1 MCRDAAGA
9 GNVRAA
15 RRPRPSRPPAVAA
28 AALKEV
34 TGITSFAGSSVPA
47 MPANVDAQL
56 PLSLLLAVRSLDT
69 PLGDPYTEAEY
80 VSELRN
86 KRLGLSDTVYAQIK
100 RYTEAVRRSQRT
112 AFGDAAALARLLG
125 RRPDAE
131 AVFRWAGRHL
141 AVQAYQTL
149 SPMTRKVIRVLPSL
163 LARPLA
169 LRQARRLAR
178 RFADGRVE
186 RKGASVLLRVP
197 EPVTADASATSVGC
211 TLYEALLRELMR
223 LLVGSEGMVVHV
235 RCAERGEGACEWR
248 AEWRKTA

>member
-1 MCRDAAGA
+1 
-9 GNVRAA
+9 
-15 RRPRPSRPPAVAA
+15 
-28 AALKEV
+28 
-34 TGITSFAGSSVPA
+34 
-47 MPANVDAQL
+47 MPAAIDAQL
-56 PLSLLLAVRSLDT
+56 PLSLLLAVRTLDT
-69 PLGDPYTEAEY
+69 PLGDPEMDAEY
-80 VSELRN
+80 VAELRN

-100 RYTEAVRRSQRT
+100 RYTDAVRRSQRAT
-112 AFGDAAALARLLG
+112 HADAAALARLLG

-169 LRQARRLAR
+169 LRHARRLAR
-178 RFADGRVE
+178 RFVSGRVE
-186 RKGASVLLRVP
+186 RKGTSVLLHVA
-197 EPVTADASATSVGC
+197 EPVTADASATSIGC

-223 LLVGSEGMVVHV
+223 LLVGSEGMVEHV

-248 AEWRKTA
+248 AEWRKAG